1 MGLPEETGAPGNVWE
16 WFSPSRGRV
25 VTTEPKHRPP
35 SDPPDDWTLL
45 TDGVPAADVPP
56 PA

>member
-1 MGLPEETGAPGNVWE
+1 MGTAAEAGAPADRWE

-25 VTTEPKHRPP
+25 VTTEPKQRPP
-35 SDPPDDWTLL
+35 TDPPDDWTLL
-45 TDGVPAADVPP
+45 TDGVAATDTP